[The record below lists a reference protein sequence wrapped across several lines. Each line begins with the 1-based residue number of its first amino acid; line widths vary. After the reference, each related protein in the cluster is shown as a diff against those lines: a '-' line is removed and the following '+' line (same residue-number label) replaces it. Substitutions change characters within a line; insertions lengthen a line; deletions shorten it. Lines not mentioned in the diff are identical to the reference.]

1 MNFFRRKILRSA
13 TIKVEENEPLQ
24 PQNTEGNEPYPGIN
38 GYSSGGYLG
47 AGGFVSPP
55 GPPSSTGGAQGGA
68 TGFTPNA
75 SEGRDSLHSQ
85 KVWYCQWNKLR
96 ESIQS
101 SDAQI
106 IAAEVDEIMNND
118 TLQPLEEDILV
129 NDATNSKQDELVKP
143 PEVKDLENA
152 TKVEENNEHL
162 HPLKYDILVH
172 DLTKTEQ
179 DKLVQ
184 PTEGK
189 DLEHPIKV
197 DTTEIGQ
204 NILSQTSENI
214 NLVDIKVDSAD
225 IEHDM
230 LSQTSENV
238 NQEDTIGV
246 QEDTICEENEDLSP
260 SEDVDSENSIVM
272 IDQNEVLQ
280 SHADIHQVKNNFE
293 NQYQQDIPNA
303 I

>member
-24 PQNTEGNEPYPGIN
+24 PQNTEGNETLQ
-38 GYSSGGYLG
+38 S
-47 AGGFVSPP
+47 
-55 GPPSSTGGAQGGA
+55 Q
-68 TGFTPNA
+68 NA
-75 SEGRDSLHSQ
+75 EGRDSLHSQ

-101 SDAQI
+101 SDAHI

-152 TKVEENNEHL
+152 TKVEENDEHL
-162 HPLKYDILVH
+162 QPLKYDILVH

-246 QEDTICEENEDLSP
+246 QEDTECEGNEDLSP

-280 SHADIHQVKNNFE
+280 SHADLHQVKNNFE